1 VNARDFY
8 SLEELSDPEIGHLLD
23 AAETFRCGR
32 ISTVLSGRSVG
43 LVFLAPSLRTRSS
56 MESATARLGGHPV
69 VIAPG
74 SGAWRTEMRDG
85 VVMDGDAAEHVREAA
100 AVLARHHAILAVRSF
115 PGLQDAA
122 EDRRDAV
129 LAAYRAHSG
138 VPIVNMESARWHPL
152 QALADR
158 MTLRRELGPN
168 LAARRIVL
176 TWAPHPKPLPT
187 SVPASFV
194 LAAARTGA
202 EVTVARPEG
211 FALPD
216 DVMAAAR
223 AHAERTGGTVHET
236 DDRDQAFDGAHAI
249 YAKSWGSP
257 AHVGR
262 WDVEAEL
269 RAAHTDWTVDE
280 QAMNRTDDGIFMH
293 CLPVRRGVVVTDGV
307 LDGPHSRV
315 IDQAENRLWTAMAVL
330 ESLALRGS
338 TP

>member
-1 VNARDFY
+1 MTERDFY
-8 SLEELSDPEIGHLLD
+8 SLENLSDPEIGRLLD

-32 ISTVLSGRSVG
+32 VSNVLAGRSVG
-43 LVFLAPSLRTRSS
+43 LVFLASSLRTRSS

-69 VIAPG
+69 SVVPG

-115 PGLQDAA
+115 PGLVDAD

-129 LAAYRAHSG
+129 LAAYRTHSS
-138 VPIVNMESARWHPL
+138 VPVVNMESARWHPL

-158 MTLRRELGPN
+158 MTLRRELGAN

-187 SVPASFV
+187 SVPASFL

-216 DVMAAAR
+216 DVMASAR
-223 AHAERTGGTVHET
+223 AHAERTGGSLNET
-236 DDRDQAFDGAHAI
+236 DDRDGAFKNAHAV
-249 YAKSWGSP
+249 YAKSWGAPSY
-257 AHVGR
+257 VGR
-262 WDVEAEL
+262 WEAEAEI
-269 RAAHTDWTVDE
+269 RAGHSDWIVDE
-280 QAMNRTDDGIFMH
+280 AAMERTNDGIFLH
-293 CLPVRRGVVVTDGV
+293 CLPVRRGVVVSDGV
-307 LDGPHSRV
+307 LDGPRSRV

-330 ESLALRGS
+330 ETLETKGNAG
-338 TP
+338 